1 MDDSA
6 IMCNEIIKSYKE
18 EQNFN
23 EKKAT
28 CQYLLLFDKLLRKAK
43 SFITIS
49 LQKQQIK
56 INYILKM
63 SNKVKVIDKKN
74 RTYFFFDIINIKN
87 FDPNN
92 IKIDER
98 SYKKIFLFTTLDM

>member
-1 MDDSA
+1 
-6 IMCNEIIKSYKE
+6 
-18 EQNFN
+18 
-23 EKKAT
+23 
-28 CQYLLLFDKLLRKAK
+28 
-43 SFITIS
+43 
-49 LQKQQIK
+49 
-56 INYILKM
+56 M